1 MILESS
7 NNPDKKENIWSLY
20 SCVQTWKYTQSS
32 FGSIEMY
39 TYHVPASQSSIM
51 RNKTCISKKNV
62 IIQIYEENMN
72 EQVG

>member
-1 MILESS
+1 M
-7 NNPDKKENIWSLY
+7 
-20 SCVQTWKYTQSS
+20 
-32 FGSIEMY
+32 EMY

-72 EQVG
+72 EQVS